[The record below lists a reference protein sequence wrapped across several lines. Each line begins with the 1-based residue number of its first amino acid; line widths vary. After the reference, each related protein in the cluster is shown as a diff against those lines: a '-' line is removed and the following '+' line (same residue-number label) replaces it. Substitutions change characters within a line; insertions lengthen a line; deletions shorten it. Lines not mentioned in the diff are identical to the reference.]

1 MTLAV
6 ARAGEDRAL
15 KSDVVSAR
23 DLFQLFPVHLTGAHS
38 IEHPSIVFARHK
50 FLLFGRVLLQ
60 TWANAGRMVIFRVCH
75 HEDLH
80 SLCVRTLCVSRLWF
94 LR

>member
-23 DLFQLFPVHLTGAHS
+23 DLFQFLPVQLTGTHS

-50 FLLFGRVLLQ
+50 FLLFGFGFFFNPGQ
-60 TWANAGRMVIFRVCH
+60 TQAAWSSFECASTINLHGLCRVC
-75 HEDLH
+75 
-80 SLCVRTLCVSRLWF
+80 
-94 LR
+94 